1 MDSVAIVLIVVA
13 LGIGALIGWLI
24 GSRAAASSKEVIQSL
39 RLQLDEVIK
48 EREFNRDAAQAL
60 AALQATQEERDRNY
74 QKQLDELKNLE
85 GRVETRFQEVAGK
98 AVESAHDAF
107 LKRADEKLD
116 ATGKQN
122 AAKFQELMQ
131 PVTDTLVRYQL
142 ELKSIEGARTDAYSQ
157 LRQQIATLR
166 DDQLLGR
173 KETARLTNALRS
185 NSQTRGRW
193 GELQLKN
200 LLEMS
205 GLSAHVDF
213 VEQTHVEGEDSS
225 LRPDAIIR
233 LPGNKSIVVD
243 VKCAFNDFEEACAQ
257 EDEVDRERCLKA
269 HARAMRNHA
278 VALTRK
284 AYWTQFDNSPDFVIM
299 FIPGE
304 HFLAAALERDK
315 ELLQWAFER
324 NVVIA
329 STINLLGLARTM
341 AWIWRQTALAEDA
354 KKVEELGKALHDRL
368 AVAAGHMR
376 KVGSGLSTA
385 VSNYNSFV
393 GSFDLAVLREGRKF
407 KELSVDSAKEIE
419 EIPLVE
425 ALVKDSALLPPPDS
439 EEGSQV
445 TEEQSLPN

>member
-1 MDSVAIVLIVVA
+1 MDAAVIGFVLVA
-13 LGIGALIGWLI
+13 LVVGGVIGWLWA
-24 GSRAAASSKEVIQSL
+24 SREAAGAKQTVENL
-39 RLQLDEVIK
+39 RLQLDEVVK
-48 EREFNRDAAQAL
+48 ERDANRSAVSEL
-60 AALQATQEERDRNY
+60 AALRATQEERDTNFAQRMA
-74 QKQLDELKNLE
+74 ELKELE
-85 GRVETRFQEVAGK
+85 SRFETKFQELAGK
-98 AVESAHDAF
+98 AVESAHASF
-107 LKRADEKLD
+107 LERAEEKLG
-116 ATGKQN
+116 ATGKEN
-122 AAKFQELMQ
+122 AAKLAALIQ
-131 PVTDTLVRYQL
+131 PVSETLAKYQD
-142 ELKSIEGARTDAYSQ
+142 ELKTVEASRTDAYSQ
-157 LRQQIATLR
+157 LRQQLATLR

-185 NSQTRGRW
+185 NSQIRGRW

-213 VEQTHVEGEDSS
+213 IEQTHVDGEDSS

-257 EDEVDRERCLKA
+257 EDEIERERCLKA
-269 HARAMRNHA
+269 HAKAMRNHA

-304 HFLAAALERDK
+304 HFLAAALERDR

-368 AVAAGHMR
+368 SVAAGHLR
-376 KVGSGLSTA
+376 KVGAGLSSA
-385 VSNYNSFV
+385 VSNYNGFV

-407 KELSVDSAKEIE
+407 KELSVDSAKDIDEV
-419 EIPLVE
+419 PLVE
-425 ALVKDSALLPPPDS
+425 TLVKDSALLSAKPSNDEPPQIAA
-439 EEGSQV
+439 E
-445 TEEQSLPN
+445 

>member
-1 MDSVAIVLIVVA
+1 MDAALVIVAIAGLAV
-13 LGIGALIGWLI
+13 GALIGWLL
-24 GSRAAASSKEVIQSL
+24 GARRSAGDRQTAQML
-39 RLQLDEVIK
+39 RLQLDEVVI
-48 EREFNRDAAQAL
+48 ERDANKEAARNL
-60 AALQATQEERDRNY
+60 AILQGQQEERNISHE
-74 QKQLDELKNLE
+74 KQLTELRAFEEKI
-85 GRVETRFQEVAGK
+85 ETRFAELAGK
-98 AVESAHDAF
+98 AVETAHDTF

-116 ATGKQN
+116 AKGKEN
-122 AAKFQELMQ
+122 VAKLETILKPVAA
-131 PVTDTLVRYQL
+131 TLESYQK
-142 ELKSIEGARTDAYSQ
+142 ELKSVETTRTDAYSQ
-157 LRQQIATLR
+157 LRQQLASLR
-166 DDQLLGR
+166 DDQILGR

-185 NSQTRGRW
+185 NSQIRGRW
-193 GELQLKN
+193 GELQLRN

-213 VEQTHVEGEDSS
+213 TEQTHVDGDDSA

-233 LPGNKSIVVD
+233 LPGKKSIVVD

-257 EDEVDRERCLKA
+257 EDEVERERCLQA

-278 VALTRK
+278 VSLTRK
-284 AYWTQFDNSPDFVIM
+284 AYWTQFKDSPDFVIM

-304 HFLAAALERDK
+304 HFLAAALERDR

-368 AVAAGHMR
+368 SVAAGHLR
-376 KVGSGLSTA
+376 KVGGALASA

-393 GSFDLAVLREGRKF
+393 GSFDTSVLREGRKF
-407 KELSVDSAKEIE
+407 KELSVDSSKNIE
-419 EIPLVE
+419 EVLPVE
-425 ALVKDSALLPPPDS
+425 AIVRKTSLVAPSNDDPPQITAA
-439 EEGSQV
+439 E
-445 TEEQSLPN
+445 

>member
-1 MDSVAIVLIVVA
+1 MDVEVVVLIA
-13 LGIGALIGWLI
+13 LLAAALGALIAWLI
-24 GSRAAASSKEVIQSL
+24 AGRKSAVATQTVESL

-48 EREFNRDAAQAL
+48 ERDVNHLAAKDL
-60 AALQATQEERDRNY
+60 AALKATQDERDKGYER
-74 QKQLDELKNLE
+74 QLTELKDLE
-85 GRVETRFQEVAGK
+85 TRVESKFQEVAGK
-98 AVESAHDAF
+98 AVATAHDAF

-116 ATGKQN
+116 ATGQQN
-122 AAKFQELMQ
+122 AAKLQALML
-131 PVTDTLVRYQL
+131 PVSETLEKYQR
-142 ELKSIEGARTDAYSQ
+142 ELKSVEATRTDAYAQ
-157 LRQQIATLR
+157 LRQQLATLR

-173 KETARLTNALRS
+173 RETARLTNALRS

-205 GLSAHVDF
+205 GLSLHVDF

-233 LPGNKSIVVD
+233 LPGGKSIVID

-257 EDEVDRERCLKA
+257 EDETGRERCLKA

-284 AYWTQFDNSPDFVIM
+284 AYWTQFENSPDFVIM

-368 AVAAGHMR
+368 AVAAGHLR
-376 KVGSGLSTA
+376 RVGTGLSSA
-385 VSNYNSFV
+385 VSNYNNFV

-407 KELSVDSAKEIE
+407 KELSLDSSKDIG
-419 EIPLVE
+419 EIPMVE
-425 ALVKDSALLPPPDS
+425 ALVKQSAILPPPEDGV
-439 EEGSQV
+439 EPPQIAAE
-445 TEEQSLPN
+445 

>member
-1 MDSVAIVLIVVA
+1 MDATVLLFIVVA
-13 LGIGALIGWLI
+13 LGLGALTGWLL
-24 GSRAAASSKEVIQSL
+24 GSRDGAGARQTVESL
-39 RLQLDEVIK
+39 RLQLDEVVK
-48 EREFNRDAAQAL
+48 ERDVNRAAATEL
-60 AALQATQEERDRNY
+60 AALRATQAERDNNY
-74 QKQLDELKNLE
+74 AARLEELRQLET
-85 GRVETRFQEVAGK
+85 RVETKFQDLAGK
-98 AVESAHDAF
+98 AVESAHNAF
-107 LKRADEKLD
+107 LERADEKLD

-122 AAKFQELMQ
+122 AAKLEALIQ
-131 PVTDTLVRYQL
+131 PVSETLEKYQR
-142 ELKSIEGARTDAYSQ
+142 ELKTIENTRTDAYSQ
-157 LRQQIATLR
+157 LRQQLSTLR

-173 KETARLTNALRS
+173 QETARLTNALRS
-185 NSQTRGRW
+185 NSQIRGRW

-213 VEQTHVEGEDSS
+213 VEQNHVEGEDSS

-257 EDEVDRERCLKA
+257 ESEVDRERCLKA
-269 HARAMRNHA
+269 HAKAMRNHA

-304 HFLAAALERDK
+304 HFLAAALERDR

-376 KVGSGLSTA
+376 KVGAGLSSA
-385 VSNYNSFV
+385 VTNYNSFV

-407 KELSVDSAKEIE
+407 KELSVDSSKEIE

-425 ALVKDSALLPPPDS
+425 TLVKDSALLAPAHPNHEEDPPQIAA
-439 EEGSQV
+439 E
-445 TEEQSLPN
+445 

>member
-1 MDSVAIVLIVVA
+1 MDAALIIFVVA
-13 LGIGALIGWLI
+13 ALAIGGLIGWLL
-24 GSRAAASSKEVIQSL
+24 GARQSAGDRQSAQML
-39 RLQLDEVIK
+39 RLQLDEVIL
-48 EREFNRDAAQAL
+48 ERDANNGAAHDL
-60 AALQATQEERDRNY
+60 ASLRAKQEERDLGHE
-74 QKQLDELKNLE
+74 KQLTELRAFENKIE
-85 GRVETRFQEVAGK
+85 SRFGELAGK
-98 AVESAHDAF
+98 AVETAHETF

-116 ATGKQN
+116 AKGREN
-122 AAKFQELMQ
+122 VAKLENILR
-131 PVTDTLVRYQL
+131 PVATTLETYQK
-142 ELKSIEGARTDAYSQ
+142 ELKSVETTRTDAYSQ
-157 LRQQIATLR
+157 LRQQLTSLR

-213 VEQTHVEGEDSS
+213 TEQTHVEGEDSS

-233 LPGNKSIVVD
+233 LPGNKSIVID
-243 VKCAFNDFEEACAQ
+243 VKCAFNDFEESCAQ
-257 EDEVDRERCLKA
+257 EDESDRERCLQA

-278 VALTRK
+278 VSLTRK
-284 AYWTQFDNSPDFVIM
+284 AYWTQFKDSPDFVIM

-304 HFLAAALERDK
+304 HFLAAALERDR

-341 AWIWRQTALAEDA
+341 AWIWRQTALADDT

-368 AVAAGHMR
+368 SVAAGHLR
-376 KVGSGLSTA
+376 KVGGGLASA

-393 GSFDLAVLREGRKF
+393 GSFDTSVLREGRKF
-407 KELSVDSAKEIE
+407 KELSVDSSKEIDE
-419 EIPLVE
+419 VPLVE
-425 ALVKDSALLPPPDS
+425 VIVRETSLLPPSNDDPPQI
-439 EEGSQV
+439 EAAE
-445 TEEQSLPN
+445 

>member
-1 MDSVAIVLIVVA
+1 ME
-13 LGIGALIGWLI
+13 
-24 GSRAAASSKEVIQSL
+24 SK
-39 RLQLDEVIK
+39 
-48 EREFNRDAAQAL
+48 
-60 AALQATQEERDRNY
+60 
-74 QKQLDELKNLE
+74 
-85 GRVETRFQEVAGK
+85 FQEVAGK
-98 AVESAHDAF
+98 AVATAHDAF

-116 ATGKQN
+116 ATGQQN
-122 AAKFQELMQ
+122 AAKLQALIQ
-131 PVTDTLVRYQL
+131 PVSETLEKYQL
-142 ELKSIEGARTDAYSQ
+142 ELKSVEATRTDAYAQ
-157 LRQQIATLR
+157 LRQQLVTLR

-185 NSQTRGRW
+185 NSQIRGRW

-205 GLSAHVDF
+205 GLSSHVDF

-257 EDEVDRERCLKA
+257 EDEADRERCLKA

-304 HFLAAALERDK
+304 HFLAAALERDR

-368 AVAAGHMR
+368 AIAAGHMR
-376 KVGSGLSTA
+376 RVGAGLSSA
-385 VSNYNSFV
+385 VSNYNNFV

-407 KELSVDSAKEIE
+407 KELSVDSSKDIG
-419 EIPLVE
+419 EIPMVE
-425 ALVKDSALLPPPDS
+425 ALVKQSAVLPPQ
-439 EEGSQV
+439 EEGDDPPQLAA
-445 TEEQSLPN
+445 E